1 MSRYELPLTPETVA
15 ARVATDLAIG
25 WDAPLATYFLQLLYV
40 DPDTDEITDVIW
52 IGTNYEECQDVDHI
66 IELASHYSAEARS
79 HRDRLIA
86 DRERQ
91 GSRPRSPLLG

>member
-1 MSRYELPLTPETVA
+1 MSRYELPLFPQPIEA
-15 ARVATDLAIG
+15 GVATNLAIG
-25 WDAPLATYFLQLLYV
+25 WDAPLATYFLQLLHI
-40 DPDTDEITDVIW
+40 DPATDETTDVIW
-52 IGTNYEECQDVDHI
+52 IGTNYEERQDVDEI
-66 IELASHYSAEARS
+66 IDLASHYSPEARS